1 MASDAT
7 KSHIFQQLFSIKILT
22 KLSYWVY
29 IFLDEILKYCSN
41 AEKAVFAEVGTV
53 YPYQIC
59 KKNEKIRSGST
70 SLGKIEKI
78 RFSCVRL
85 AEYTLTQSL

>member
-1 MASDAT
+1 MD
-7 KSHIFQQLFSIKILT
+7 IFGANSKIL
-22 KLSYWVY
+22 
-29 IFLDEILKYCSN
+29 LKCQ
-41 AEKAVFAEVGTV
+41 KAVFAEVGTV

-78 RFSCVRL
+78 RFSCERL
-85 AEYTLTQSL
+85 AEYTVMNNLSPHTHHTHLRSS

>member
-29 IFLDEILKYCSN
+29 IFFPNFLKYCSN
-41 AEKAVFAEVGTV
+41 AKKAVLAEVGARH
-53 YPYQIC
+53 PYQIC
-59 KKNEKIRSGST
+59 KKNEKIRWEVT
-70 SLGKIEKI
+70 FTKIEKI
-78 RFSCVRL
+78 RC
-85 AEYTLTQSL
+85 E